1 MYPMLPEN
9 CSNMSSVAVD
19 WLKRSTWE
27 RDGQGWEGMERH
39 DRWGGDGKR
48 VRDRDRGRKGIKG

>member
-1 MYPMLPEN
+1 MLPEN